1 MAEYTRQYFSPQLKS
16 LMTSEYDTV
25 LVEPR
30 N

>member
-1 MAEYTRQYFSPQLKS
+1 MAENTRQYFSPQLKS

-25 LVEPR
+25 VVETR